1 MTYYEIKKVLSRR
14 GRWVALLLPVAVLI
28 VVLYIMLVDTWYTN
42 SSGNMEKGFAAISGQ
57 KAAVQE
63 WSGLLTEERLAQ
75 VIEKNHQINSSKEH
89 QSEDIQLQ
97 NIAYSRKQG
106 IKDILYTMGFAYGSF
121 QEWNYA
127 AADSLTKEQASEFYP
142 NRVIRLKEWLAGDG
156 ADDFSEKEKQYL
168 IRQYEE
174 LETPYY
180 YEYQDGWKNLFQW
193 SPTIIMIT
201 TLVLAYLCAGIF
213 ADEFRLKA
221 GSVFFS
227 SCHGRRKAVWAKV
240 KAGFLIATILYW
252 AEMLLYSA
260 VVLGIYGAR
269 GINCPIQSVMGGW
282 KSFYNITNGQEYLL
296 ILFGGYLGCIV
307 MTALVM
313 LVSAAAK
320 SSLLAATVPFVLIFL
335 PSFLGEIRGPLI
347 RKILGLLP
355 DQLLQMNVVI
365 KYFNLYGIGG
375 KIFGA
380 APVLLVL
387 YSVLLVILVPVIY
400 LAYRRKQVY

>member
-1 MTYYEIKKVLSRR
+1 MYYEIKKVLSRR
-14 GRWVALLLPVAVLI
+14 GRWIALLFPVAVLI
-28 VVLYIMLVDTWYTN
+28 LVLYFMLSDTWYTN
-42 SSGNMEKGFAAISGQ
+42 SSGNRQTGFAAIAGQ
-57 KAAVQE
+57 KAAVRE
-63 WSGLLTEERLAQ
+63 WSGLLTEERFAQ
-75 VIEKNHQINSSKEH
+75 VIEENHRINSSKEH
-89 QSEDIQLQ
+89 QSEDVQQQ

-121 QEWNYA
+121 QDWNYA

-142 NRVIRLKEWLAGDG
+142 NRVIRLKEWLAGEG
-156 ADDFSEKEKQYL
+156 ADGFREKEKQYL
-168 IRQYEE
+168 IRQYEA

-221 GSVFFS
+221 GSVFYS
-227 SCHGRRKAVWAKV
+227 SCYGRGKAVRAKV
-240 KAGFLIATILYW
+240 KAGFLIATAMYW
-252 AEMLLYSA
+252 MEMLLYSA
-260 VVLGIYGAR
+260 VVLEIYGTQ
-269 GINCPIQSVMGGW
+269 GINCPIQSTMSGW

-296 ILFGGYLGCIV
+296 VLFGGYLGCIF

-320 SSLLAATVPFVLIFL
+320 SSLLAVMVPFVLIFL
-335 PSFLGEIRGPLI
+335 PSFLGEIRHPLMQ
-347 RKILGLLP
+347 KILGLLP
-355 DQLLQMNVVI
+355 DQLLQMNAVV

-375 KIFGA
+375 KITGA

-387 YSVLLVILVPVIY
+387 YSVLLVIVAPVIY
-400 LAYRRKQVY
+400 VTYRRKQVY